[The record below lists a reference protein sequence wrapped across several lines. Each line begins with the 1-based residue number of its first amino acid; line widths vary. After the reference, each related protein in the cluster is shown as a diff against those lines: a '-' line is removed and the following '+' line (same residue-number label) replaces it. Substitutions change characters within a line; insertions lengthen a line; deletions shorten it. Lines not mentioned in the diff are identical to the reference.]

1 MTDYT
6 LIQHKMKMDPPA
18 YEDDFKR
25 YYSHFKSS
33 VTTMLAQAELG
44 MSVPDTALDE
54 TLRLVVF
61 LNNIS
66 AEYKKYLENFPR
78 ELIEM
83 IKKCKLNSQS
93 KVTITKALIGLR
105 SKGFMSLEEILPTL
119 LEMLCIKDKN
129 VTAIVYRFI
138 INDIKH
144 TSQQKGGAKSKQST
158 MRLLEQIIDSNTNIK
173 VVKKVVEI
181 LGELF
186 TRKILKEPR
195 VINILANA
203 IFHND
208 AKVKVKAMEFFLR
221 LDEKQAAMD
230 DETKEELKQAE
241 EELRLLKKKMGIKK
255 RTGKLRAMKKEAEDT
270 VDKLR
275 KTEVI
280 AHQANW
286 AAIDNIYDPIAFC
299 DKLFRDIKGSRNRF
313 AVRLMELDLLS
324 RVIARREVICL
335 PFYSFI
341 VRYLY
346 VRHENITQLL
356 AYTAQAIHPLV
367 PPDAVEPIVRTILN
381 NFVSDRS
388 RVEAQALGLNTV
400 RTICERCPLVMN
412 QSMLKDLTMYKKSH
426 NKAVV
431 SAARSLISL
440 YRGINPE
447 LLSKKDRGRPDQQ
460 HKTILQYGE
469 QKVYD
474 GPIGAELLEKKES
487 SDDNMSEEED
497 DNGVQ
502 EEINNKEEDMNK
514 EEDGPNDGDADECS
528 SDEEIDDDLELG
540 SSWEECSDSSD
551 SDGQEEDMSEE
562 EDEKEG
568 NDKEEE
574 GDDDDEMSEE
584 DDNVPQYDGGLLTQE
599 QLEKIRRKQREDEGI
614 SSSSEEEMER
624 DTTYVLPESLE
635 ASVKKKLSRDER
647 IKILKESRAE
657 NDKFHRNRTGRT
669 SKVLARNKPFLM
681 KSFSKKQMK
690 KEEDRITG
698 GKKRVPRKQFSGK
711 IRKRFGKSGL
721 KQKSNGGS
729 RKK

>member
-502 EEINNKEEDMNK
+502 EEMNNKEEDMNK
-514 EEDGPNDGDADECS
+514 EEDSPNDGDADECR
-528 SDEEIDDDLELG
+528 SDEEIDGDLELG

-551 SDGQEEDMSEE
+551 SDEQEEEGMSEE
-562 EDEKEG
+562 EDEKEDNG
-568 NDKEEE
+568 KEE
-574 GDDDDEMSEE
+574 DDDDEMSEE

-657 NDKFHRNRTGRT
+657 NEKFHRNRTGRT

>member
-502 EEINNKEEDMNK
+502 EEMNNKEEDMNK
-514 EEDGPNDGDADECS
+514 EEDSPNDGDADECS
-528 SDEEIDDDLELG
+528 SDEEIDDNLELG

-551 SDGQEEDMSEE
+551 SDEQEEEGMSEE
-562 EDEKEG
+562 EDEKEDNG
-568 NDKEEE
+568 KEEDE
-574 GDDDDEMSEE
+574 EDEMSEE

-657 NDKFHRNRTGRT
+657 NEKFHRNRTGRT